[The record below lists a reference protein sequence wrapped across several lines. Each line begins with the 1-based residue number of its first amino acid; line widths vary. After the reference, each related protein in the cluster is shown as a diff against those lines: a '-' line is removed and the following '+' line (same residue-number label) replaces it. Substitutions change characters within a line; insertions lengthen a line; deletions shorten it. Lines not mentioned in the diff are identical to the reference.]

1 MLWKTLRESG
11 GVEDSFSGEQG
22 NLGGPG
28 VEVEDGQLS
37 NLGIQ
42 ATPNCGTC
50 RKGKT
55 SRILKTPISSGHQ
68 PCHGRGGVDGGRV
81 MVRDFPRR
89 TRPPLPWHEQAMGQ
103 TGTLAGHLCPHAW
116 DKDPDFFSDQKGL
129 KCPAAQMHLMR
140 SQRQR
145 TAS

>member
-1 MLWKTLRESG
+1 MLRTHSVVNRGTW
-11 GVEDSFSGEQG
+11 
-22 NLGGPG
+22 GGPG

-81 MVRDFPRR
+81 MVMVSADTPS
-89 TRPPLPWHEQAMGQ
+89 L
-103 TGTLAGHLCPHAW
+103 TLA
-116 DKDPDFFSDQKGL
+116 
-129 KCPAAQMHLMR
+129 
-140 SQRQR
+140 
-145 TAS
+145 